1 MATLAEIAK
10 RAGVTPA
17 VVSRIVNR
25 DQTLRVAK
33 QTRERVEKIIAELD
47 YAPNV
52 AAQSLRSSKSGTLAF
67 ILHDVSN
74 PVYGRIL
81 QGAQTEASRQ
91 GLAILLG
98 DAAVGAESN
107 TRLAKMIAGRGV
119 DGVILQSA
127 GDLSEEILVRSAR
140 KDTPVVLLQH
150 RLDVDAS
157 LIMLPDRAA
166 AQLAMQHLRGLGH
179 ARIGCLATLQGL
191 TMTTARLEGW
201 RAAMDGNAD
210 EDAVAYAPS
219 HSKGGHE
226 VASALLARRPDLTAL
241 LCFNVV
247 AAVGALRAA
256 RAAGLAVPRDLSV
269 IAIHDAPFAGD
280 LAVPLTVVDMPL
292 QELGALAVQ
301 AAVAAETVTKTIG
314 TPPAL
319 IERESTTAPRR

>member
-17 VVSRIVNR
+17 VVSRIVNS
-25 DQTLRVAK
+25 DKTLRVGK
-33 QTRERVEKIIAELD
+33 ETRERVERIIAELE

-81 QGAQTEASRQ
+81 QGAQSEATRQ

-107 TRLAKMIAGRGV
+107 TRLARMIAGGGV
-119 DGVILQSA
+119 DGVVLQSA
-127 GDLSEEILVRSAR
+127 GDVSEEILVRSAR
-140 KDTPVVLLQH
+140 KETPVVLLQH
-150 RLDVDAS
+150 RLEIEAS

-166 AQLAMQHLRGLGH
+166 AEMATRHLRALGH
-179 ARIGCLATLQGL
+179 ERIGCLATLKDL
-191 TMTTARLEGW
+191 TMTSARLDGW
-201 RAAMDGNAD
+201 RAAMEGTAD
-210 EDAVAYAPS
+210 EDAVAYGPS
-219 HSKGGHE
+219 HSKGGHA

-256 RAAGLAVPRDLSV
+256 RALGLSVPRDLSV

-292 QELGALAVQ
+292 QELGARAVQ
-301 AAVAAETVTKTIG
+301 AAVEAVAVTETIR
-314 TPPAL
+314 TPPVL
-319 IERESTTAPRR
+319 IERESTAAPRS